1 MEEKHLVR
9 RCFFFV
15 LGEEVCLV
23 QESYFIL
30 KVFLNSAM
38 PINSI
43 QMLNGINTITKT
55 ISVII
60 STLTK
65 IKRKMVTIVA

>member
-1 MEEKHLVR
+1 M
-9 RCFFFV
+9 
-15 LGEEVCLV
+15 GEEVCLV